1 MKRPASP
8 DQVVPSV
15 RQRVEEEE
23 DSPPPPS
30 EDEAGPSAG
39 VQELAV
45 VHPVRYPLVRLQRP
59 PPSAPPTESAGDV
72 GRH

>member
-1 MKRPASP
+1 MKRPESP

-15 RQRVEEEE
+15 RQRV
-23 DSPPPPS
+23 

-45 VHPVRYPLVRLQRP
+45 VHPVRYPLVQLQRP